1 MLGLEILDFRFVI
14 EDIEIVIIYVYKYM
28 YYMLKGQMIYSF
40 KEMDEI
46 F

>member
-28 YYMLKGQMIYSF
+28 YYMLKG
-40 KEMDEI
+40 
-46 F
+46 